1 MDNFKIV
8 NTEINR
14 FVSQDYEQNDI
25 DILNPFKINKEFGGV
40 NDVVEFH
47 LISNSGNILESD
59 YNFTQYTTGNNKN
72 NSEFFTDLILNPEQ
86 NIISLGYDKGK
97 FNLVYNFHRLLFNS
111 TNSNRFFIKEI
122 SRDRTELK
130 ITSNNIEFLELQSL
144 YIEYIANRNENNFYS
159 DFILNFGDNSQI
171 IGVNIA
177 LDNVNTTTPSLY
189 IKLYEPL
196 PNTYQLKDTLWVAD
210 IISDQYSF
218 TVNREFTTTTNNEGI
233 LLKGPN
239 FDIDINE
246 SVSTSTPY
254 LNITNILGNTS
265 ASLLNRLEG
274 DLQDAVKI
282 NVDYSTFDN
291 FIHFSSAQSRIEN
304 FVYKLGQIERLES
317 DLTSLNNIT
326 NTGSITQSIL
336 NIENQINTLVQGF
349 DGYEKYLYYKSGS
362 TTYPKTGAFPFTN
375 LPTTSTA
382 SLQWL
387 GSTDN
392 SSQYYGGILL
402 DAENYDIENRD
413 YLWNNLPEYIKE
425 DPQNSQLE
433 ILTSMLG
440 QHFDYI
446 WTYIKDISN
455 KNINDNRI
463 DFGISKD
470 LVGETLKSFGIK
482 LYTNSRNQDN
492 IFLSTFG
499 INPDGTFIPTTGSLD
514 INTYISAS
522 DYTIPANDIVKEN
535 YKRIYH
541 NLPYLL
547 KSKGTRKGLRV
558 LFSSFGLSNE
568 ILRIKEF
575 GGTTKDSGSID
586 QITDKFNYALNLE
599 SGSISIPFLPTTQ
612 QFISNSFND
621 VKPDS
626 IEFRYKHIGVLPTD
640 GDTPSLISGS
650 GININIDYISGS
662 ENGEISLELYNNLG
676 DSDSSDFITLPI
688 FNGDWWNFL
697 IRRSE
702 DLRASE
708 SGSNN
713 TYQLLIANKDEYGI
727 NYFQSA
733 SLVIDGSLSSSFN
746 SSWDETNEFILG
758 NNVNPALGV
767 FQEFRY
773 WTGPVLDD
781 DFKNHTLN
789 PKSYSYLNETGS
801 YNNLIYRL
809 PLGSELDNNETTSFV
824 SVHPNRIDTFISA
837 SSVATG
843 SGIITYSENFEDYL
857 VNNTDG
863 YINIESNQKVKI
875 EDNNILFDNTLSPS
889 VSIIKKPI
897 IQPSLNSSKLEVGIS
912 ATDSINDD
920 IVKQLGNF
928 SLDEYIGDASNY
940 STEYPDLITLNKEY
954 FQKYSGKSDL
964 IDIIKLLSYLDNSLL
979 KMIKDFVPAKANN
992 INGFVVKPNLLERNK
1007 VQKFE
1012 PTFSNEYN
1020 EGIIDTAFITGSAA
1034 FDTIINT
1041 ASSKSF
1047 HTTKGI
1053 IEIYKN
1059 DNIESFN
1066 ADYDGSEVT
1075 VYELP
1080 ENNVVKQRN
1089 SIISDDIDIIKN
1101 YSKSIVNPLENNITK
1116 SLKSPFRYLADYSSN
1131 INIPSNAELISR
1143 AFLVGE
1149 SDSIIEAELQSSN
1162 YYIKRHTIPRYE
1174 GSKTTSAK
1182 LNIYTDGDISYGKEP
1197 NIEYKQIKFGYF
1209 NEITDQPLS
1218 LPGRS
1223 NINIKYL
1230 IDGDGNITNLSPQ
1243 NNNLFDVQ
1251 SIFNSN
1257 TVDILLDDNQTP
1269 SNQKK
1274 IDGVKG
1280 IFAGGFEFSPIAQ
1293 NLTVN
1298 TSIHNRLEFEL
1309 ETEIRQINTSI
1320 DLVTSSFSSSAI
1332 QIGDIS
1338 LETPV
1343 LVSPGY
1349 NQPTSNIS
1357 ALLNS
1362 GILVQASRN
1371 TPAQDE
1377 LIQEISGSL
1386 TITITLNPPSNLI
1399 SNFFDSDNY
1408 IGTKWT
1414 AEPGRYSDFG
1424 NNSITPASLQG
1435 SNDRINSAQIP
1446 AGVDIQFW
1454 GDRNFSGPTTQ
1465 VYVGPENIPNGIDNF
1480 GGNGASSMIINV
1492 LNVTGSVVNSNA
1504 FNSFGDTPDY
1514 SIGNNINFP
1523 IESDG
1528 FSMSITFPI
1537 EGLVVIPFGNAGGEF
1552 KLRTINN
1559 IEGLIRNRSEFRRIG
1574 LSNFQITSEPV
1585 IDIGNVLKNGNPYF
1599 YTQPPTNIYLKTVYD
1614 NGFLSGS
1621 LPINNYYFKRVKK
1634 NNKYILLESSL
1645 DLSRIFYEYI
1655 NTNNNQITQTSP
1667 ILSNSGYQDVENIF
1681 NIKVGDLIKFYN
1693 INSKVFPINF
1703 ENEIKNII
1711 FPNDFPIISN
1721 SERLIFE
1728 LTQEIPN
1735 EACLD
1740 FPTDGS
1746 FANAIQNII
1755 FMSRIA
1761 NETNIISIG
1770 SKNIGKTSPGIVLPG
1785 NLPNELKE
1793 KAGNIIKRLR
1803 NQNLI

>member
-1 MDNFKIV
+1 MDNFKII
-8 NTEINR
+8 NTEVNR

-47 LISNSGNILESD
+47 LISNSGTILESN

-72 NSEFFTDLILNPEQ
+72 NSEFFTDLILDPEQ
-86 NIISLGYDKGK
+86 NIVDLGYDKGK

-144 YIEYIANRNENNFYS
+144 YIEYIANRTENNFYS
-159 DFILNFGDNSQI
+159 DFALNFGENNQI

-177 LDNVNTTTPSLY
+177 LDNVNTDTPSLY

-196 PNTYQLKDTLWVAD
+196 PNTYQLKSTLWVAD

-218 TVNREFTTTTNNEGI
+218 TVNREFTTTTNNDGI

-274 DLQDAVKI
+274 ELQDAVKI
-282 NVDYSTFDN
+282 NIDYSNFEN

-304 FVYKLGQIERLES
+304 FIFKLSQIERLES
-317 DLTSLNNIT
+317 DLAGLNGIT
-326 NTGSITQSIL
+326 NTGSIGQSIL
-336 NIENQINTLVQGF
+336 NIENQINILVQGF
-349 DGYEKYLYYKSGS
+349 DGYERNLYYKSGS
-362 TTYPKTGAFPFTN
+362 TTYPKIGAFPFTN
-375 LPTTSTA
+375 LPTTATA

-387 GSTDN
+387 GSTDSN
-392 SSQYYGGILL
+392 SQYYGGILL

-425 DPQNSQLE
+425 DSQNSQLE
-433 ILTSMLG
+433 VLTSMLG

-455 KNINDNRI
+455 KNVNDNRI

-514 INTYISAS
+514 IKTYISAS

-558 LFSSFGLSNE
+558 LLSSFGLSNE

-575 GGTTKDSGSID
+575 GGTIKDETSVD
-586 QITDKFNYALNLE
+586 QITNKFNY
-599 SGSISIPFLPTTQ
+599 SINSNNVTIPFYYSNQ
-612 QFISNSFND
+612 QFISTSID
-621 VKPDS
+621 DIKPDS
-626 IEFRYKHIGVLPTD
+626 IEFRFKSD
-640 GDTPSLISGS
+640 GNVTPPNNFQILLESSLMD
-650 GININIDYISGS
+650 INISHDDGEMGSVGFTMVSPDFQDAAFSEPISV
-662 ENGEISLELYNNLG
+662 
-676 DSDSSDFITLPI
+676 PI
-688 FNGDWWNFL
+688 FNQGWWNIL
-697 IRRSE
+697 LRR
-702 DLRASE
+702 AT
-708 SGSNN
+708 GSLSSNSSSLDN
-713 TYQLLIANKDEYGI
+713 TYELLISNKDEYGI
-727 NYFQSA
+727 NYF
-733 SLVIDGSLSSSFN
+733 LSSSIFVDGTT
-746 SSWDETNEFILG
+746 SSSLNDTWNTVDEFILG
-758 NNVNPALGV
+758 SQGAPSFGDY
-767 FQEFRY
+767 QEFRY
-773 WTGPVLDD
+773 WINPVSND

-801 YNNLIYRL
+801 YNNLIFRL
-809 PLGSELDNNETTSFV
+809 PLGSELDNDISETLT
-824 SVHPNRIDTFISA
+824 SVHPNNIPSFIDNGVTSSIATVDTA
-837 SSVATG
+837 SV
-843 SGIITYSENFEDYL
+843 IYSENFEDYL
-857 VNNTDG
+857 INNTDG

-875 EDNNILFDNTLSPS
+875 ESDNILFDNTLSPS
-889 VSIIKKPI
+889 VSIVRKPTT
-897 IQPSLNSSKLEVGIS
+897 QPSLNSSKLEVGIS

-920 IVKQLGNF
+920 IIKQLGNF

-940 STEYPDLITLNKEY
+940 STEYPDLIALNKEY
-954 FQKYSGKSDL
+954 FQKYSSKSDL

-1012 PTFSNEYN
+1012 PTFSDEYS
-1020 EGIIDTAFITGSAA
+1020 EGVIDTAFITGSAA

-1041 ASSKSF
+1041 AASRSF

-1053 IEIYKN
+1053 IEIYKD
-1059 DNIESFN
+1059 DNAESFN

-1080 ENNVVKQRN
+1080 EGNVVKQRN
-1089 SIISDDIDIIKN
+1089 SIVSDDADIIKN
-1101 YSKSIVNPLENNITK
+1101 YSQSAINPLENNITK
-1116 SLKSPFRYLADYSSN
+1116 SLKAPYYFLADYSSN
-1131 INIPSNAELISR
+1131 INIPSNAQLILD
-1143 AFLVGE
+1143 AFLLRE
-1149 SDSIIEAELQSSN
+1149 SNPIIEAQLQESN
-1162 YYIKRHTIPRYE
+1162 YHLKRHTIPRYE

-1182 LNIYTDGDISYGKEP
+1182 LNVYTDGDISYGKEP

-1209 NEITDQPLS
+1209 NEITDEPLS
-1218 LPGRS
+1218 FPGRS

-1230 IDGDGNITNLSPQ
+1230 IDGEGNITNLSPQ
-1243 NNNLFDVQ
+1243 NNNLFDIQ

-1257 TVDILLDDNQTP
+1257 TVDILLDNNQEP

-1274 IDGVKG
+1274 LDGVKG
-1280 IFAGGFEFSPIAQ
+1280 IFAGGFEFTPILQ
-1293 NLTVN
+1293 NLSVN
-1298 TSIHNRLEFEL
+1298 TSVHNRVTYEL
-1309 ETEIRQINTSI
+1309 QEELIQSNNDNNQI
-1320 DLVTSSFSSSAI
+1320 TSSL
-1332 QIGDIS
+1332 GPTDINIS
-1338 LETPV
+1338 NILLASPAT
-1343 LVSPGY
+1343 VSPNY
-1349 NQPTSNIS
+1349 NQLTTLISVSINSKINI
-1357 ALLNS
+1357 
-1362 GILVQASRN
+1362 QATRN
-1371 TPAQDE
+1371 TAAQDE
-1377 LIQEISGSL
+1377 LIQKITGNIVVEIP
-1386 TITITLNPPSNLI
+1386 I
-1399 SNFFDSDNY
+1399 
-1408 IGTKWT
+1408 
-1414 AEPGRYSDFG
+1414 
-1424 NNSITPASLQG
+1424 
-1435 SNDRINSAQIP
+1435 
-1446 AGVDIQFW
+1446 
-1454 GDRNFSGPTTQ
+1454 SGPTDLISKIYQETNYGGREGLVPPGQ
-1465 VYVGPENIPNGIDNF
+1465 YRDLRVGNYTEFQDRIKSFKLPSGVSAQFFRNENF
-1480 GGNGASSMIINV
+1480 GSNASPVYTGPTNVSNFSLSNGAPTSMEFIQ
-1492 LNVTGSVVNSNA
+1492 LNTSGSVSNLLSRNDFGTLPIYNIA
-1504 FNSFGDTPDY
+1504 DGSSFGIP
-1514 SIGNNINFP
+1514 SENGVILR
-1523 IESDG
+1523 
-1528 FSMSITFPI
+1528 ITFPV
-1537 EGLVVIPFGNAGGEF
+1537 EGLLVIPFGNPGGTF
-1552 KLRTINN
+1552 TLRTLNN
-1559 IEGLIRNRSEFRRIG
+1559 LEGDIRNISRVARVGNS
-1574 LSNFQITSEPV
+1574 LVQITTAPS
-1585 IDIGNVLKNGNPYF
+1585 INTLNLNKNGRPYYF
-1599 YTQPPTNIYLKTVYD
+1599 TQPPTSLYLSNVYD
-1614 NGFLSGS
+1614 NGFNSGS
-1621 LPINNYYFKRVKK
+1621 IPIQNYYFKRVSE
-1634 NNKYILLESSL
+1634 NGKYNLLECSL
-1645 DLSRIFYEYI
+1645 DLSDIFYNLI
-1655 NTNNNQITQTSP
+1655 DTNENNITQVDP
-1667 ILSNSGYQDVENIF
+1667 ILSTSGYQDIGSIF
-1681 NIKVGDLIKFYN
+1681 DVKVGDLIKFYN
-1693 INSKVFPINF
+1693 INSKLFPINF
-1703 ENEIKNII
+1703 ENQIRGIIKPQNQ
-1711 FPNDFPIISN
+1711 PSISN
-1721 SERLIFE
+1721 SDRLLIE
-1728 LTQEIPN
+1728 LTKEIPN

-1740 FPTDGS
+1740 FPVSGS
-1746 FANAIQNII
+1746 FASEIQNII
-1755 FMSRIA
+1755 FMSRIP